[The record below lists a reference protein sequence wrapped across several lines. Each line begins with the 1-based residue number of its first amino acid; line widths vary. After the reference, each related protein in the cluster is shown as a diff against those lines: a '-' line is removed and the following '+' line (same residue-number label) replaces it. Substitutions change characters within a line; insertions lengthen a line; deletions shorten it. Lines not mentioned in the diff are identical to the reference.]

1 MNNLVTMPKNG
12 NRLAKKENVTGLPS
26 FSSWLDNFFDTDLGT
41 GLLSNFNTGMTLPA
55 VNIKE
60 DNENYHLDV
69 AVPGLKKGDF
79 EVEVDNDILT
89 ISAHTK
95 TKNEVDEENYTRREF
110 GYSSFKRTFTLPD
123 TVESENIK
131 AGYEDGILSVHIPKR
146 EEAKR
151 KPAKRIDI
159 S

>member
-1 MNNLVTMPKNG
+1 MSNLVTTPKNG
-12 NRLAKKENVTGLPS
+12 TDLSKKRNVTGLPS
-26 FSSWLDNFFDTDLGT
+26 FSSWIDNFFDTELGT

-60 DNENYHLDV
+60 DNENYFLEV
-69 AVPGLKKGDF
+69 AVPGMKKDDF
-79 EVEVDNDILT
+79 DLEIDNDILS
-89 ISAHTK
+89 ISAETK
-95 TKNEVDEENYTRREF
+95 SENETKQDTYTRREF
-110 GYSSFKRTFTLPD
+110 GYASFKRTFTLPD
-123 TVESENIK
+123 TVETDKIK
-131 AGYEDGILSVHIPKR
+131 AKYEDGILNIHIPKR

>member
-1 MNNLVTMPKNG
+1 MNNLVTMPRSG
-12 NRLAKKENVTGLPS
+12 NESKKRNVTGLPS
-26 FSSWLDNFFDTDLGT
+26 FSSWIDNFFDTDLGT

-60 DNENYHLDV
+60 NDENYFLEV
-69 AVPGLKKGDF
+69 AVPGMKKDDF
-79 EVEVDNDILT
+79 DVEIDNDILT
-89 ISAHTK
+89 ISAETK
-95 TKNEVDEENYTRREF
+95 SDNETQQDNYTRREF
-110 GYSSFKRTFTLPD
+110 GYASFKRTFTLPD
-123 TVESENIK
+123 TVESDKIK
-131 AGYEDGILSVHIPKR
+131 AKYEDGILNIHIPKR

>member
-12 NRLAKKENVTGLPS
+12 NRLSKKENVTGLPS
-26 FSSWLDNFFDTDLGT
+26 LSSWLDNFFDTDLGT

-60 DNENYHLDV
+60 DNENYHLEV
-69 AVPGLKKGDF
+69 AVPGLKKDDF
-79 EVEVDNDILT
+79 ELEVDNDILT

-95 TKNEVDEENYTRREF
+95 TENETNAENYTRREF